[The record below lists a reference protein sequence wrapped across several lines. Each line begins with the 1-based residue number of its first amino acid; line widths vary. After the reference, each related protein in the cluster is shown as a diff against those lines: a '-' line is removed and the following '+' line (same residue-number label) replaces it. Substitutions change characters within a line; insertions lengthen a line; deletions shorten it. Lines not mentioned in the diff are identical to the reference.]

1 MGYVTEM
8 KTISF
13 GEKSEIEVVFELSFN
28 EGNLS
33 EIELKARRDKSW
45 ARKFK
50 QFEEIFLLQIPN

>member
-1 MGYVTEM
+1 M